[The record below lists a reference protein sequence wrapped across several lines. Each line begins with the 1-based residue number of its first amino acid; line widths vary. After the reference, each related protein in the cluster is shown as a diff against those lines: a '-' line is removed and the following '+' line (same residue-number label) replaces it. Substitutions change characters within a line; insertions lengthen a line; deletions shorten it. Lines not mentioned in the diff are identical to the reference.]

1 MPIKIEH
8 LGYVYNPKTA
18 FATSALTDINLTV
31 NDGDFLGVIGHT
43 GSGKSTLITHLNA
56 LTRIQTGA
64 IFVDEID
71 LRPKKID
78 FKKLRSR
85 VGMVFQYPE
94 YQLFDETVYKD
105 VSFGPKNIGL
115 SQDEIAVR
123 VKEAIELVGLD
134 YEAVKDRSPFELSGG
149 QMRRVALAGVIAMRP
164 EVLVLDEPTAGLDPK
179 QRISIRNYISK
190 IAFNKIVIIAT
201 HVVPDIE
208 FIARDII
215 MLKKGVIVDNAP
227 PHELTRKIEGKV
239 WNVPCLES
247 EVQSMQ
253 DKFRVTNIARDDE
266 SGDVLLKVLSEDMPT
281 ITSKNVT
288 PTLEDYYL
296 YVFGDSVSTT

>member
-1 MPIKIEH
+1 MPIRIEH
-8 LGYVYNPKTA
+8 LGYVYNPKTS
-18 FATSALTDINLTV
+18 FATTALNDINLEI

-56 LTRIQTGA
+56 LTRIQSGT

-115 SQDEIAVR
+115 GDEEIADR
-123 VKEAIELVGLD
+123 VKEAIGLVGLD
-134 YEAVKDRSPFELSGG
+134 YESVKDRSPFELSGG

-164 EVLVLDEPTAGLDPK
+164 EVLVLDEPTAGLDPRGKVEVMELAKRLK
-179 QRISIRNYISK
+179 QTCPIIIMISHNMDEVAKYCNRVAVMSDGKLYGVYSPRELFASADLLRSLHIEPPSVTA
-190 IAFNKIVIIAT
+190 IAEGLNVHGFNIDPSIIAEDEL
-201 HVVPDIE
+201 VE
-208 FIARDII
+208 AIATEWQRRHS
-215 MLKKGVIVDNAP
+215 NA
-227 PHELTRKIEGKV
+227 
-239 WNVPCLES
+239 
-247 EVQSMQ
+247 
-253 DKFRVTNIARDDE
+253 
-266 SGDVLLKVLSEDMPT
+266 
-281 ITSKNVT
+281 
-288 PTLEDYYL
+288 
-296 YVFGDSVSTT
+296 